1 MLFGCCS
8 HYTHWPPICQPLF
21 SRNFSRVKAKKPRVS
36 PPEPHRKKQWD
47 RQAPAALRIVSPHG
61 GDSVLGLLKEKRVRD
76 ALVGLALLLA
86 TAGLVAAPGE
96 AITGARDGLT
106 LCFNVIVPSLFPFF
120 VLSSLVVDLGLAAYL
135 GRALEG
141 LMRPLF
147 RVSGSCAAAVALGFI
162 GGYPVGARTALQ
174 LYQQGLC
181 SRTEAERL
189 LAFCNNSGP
198 AFILGVVGAGIFG
211 DSRVGLLLYL
221 THALAS
227 LLVGLIFRFYGGS
240 HRSRSSHAPAKPIQ
254 AVTVPA
260 AFTGAVSRALQS
272 TLNIC
277 AFVVFFAVV
286 LQLLSVY
293 GAFAAL
299 AQLLAAVGFQPE
311 WAQRLVAGLLELSSG
326 VSSLRG
332 DAQLAG
338 RVSMAA
344 FMLGWAGL
352 SVHCQVLSFL
362 VDSGL
367 SAKTYLAG
375 KLCHGLIA
383 AGLTW
388 GLTRLFPLSA
398 PVADYL
404 ADQAESIASLDF
416 STALAAS
423 SLAAL
428 GGWLILAALCRRLW
442 RNKCG
447 NSPRYRV

>member
-1 MLFGCCS
+1 MGVR
-8 HYTHWPPICQPLF
+8 P
-21 SRNFSRVKAKKPRVS
+21 V
-36 PPEPHRKKQWD
+36 
-47 RQAPAALRIVSPHG
+47 LR
-61 GDSVLGLLKEKRVRD
+61 LLREQKTRD
-76 ALVGLALLLA
+76 ALAALALLIA
-86 TAGLVAAPGE
+86 TAGLVAAPAQ
-96 AITGARDGLT
+96 AIAGAKDGLT

-135 GRALEG
+135 GRAMEG

-147 RVSGSCAAAVALGFI
+147 RVSGNCAAAVALGFI

-174 LYQQGLC
+174 LYEQGLC
-181 SRTEAERL
+181 SKPEAERL

-227 LLVGLIFRFYGGS
+227 LLVGLLFRFYGGRERKRASTS
-240 HRSRSSHAPAKPIQ
+240 HPKPIRT
-254 AVTVPA
+254 VTLPA
-260 AFTGAVSRALQS
+260 AFTGAVSRSLQS

-286 LQLLSVY
+286 LRLLSAY
-293 GAFAAL
+293 GVLSAL
-299 AQLLAAVGFQPE
+299 AGLLSLAGLEAE
-311 WAQRLVAGLLELSSG
+311 WAKRLVAGLLELSSG
-326 VSSLRG
+326 VASLQG
-332 DAQLAG
+332 GAGLTG

-367 SAKTYLAG
+367 SARVYLAG

-383 AGLTW
+383 AGLTYA
-388 GLTRLFPLSA
+388 LTKLFPLSA

-404 ADQAESIASLDF
+404 VDQTESIAALDF

-423 SLAAL
+423 TLAAL
-428 GGWLILAALCRRLW
+428 AGWLILAGLCGSLLKKR
-442 RNKCG
+442 CG
-447 NSPRYRV
+447 KPPRSGV

>member
-1 MLFGCCS
+1 MLR
-8 HYTHWPPICQPLF
+8 LL
-21 SRNFSRVKAKKPRVS
+21 REKK
-36 PPEPHRKKQWD
+36 
-47 RQAPAALRIVSPHG
+47 I
-61 GDSVLGLLKEKRVRD
+61 RD
-76 ALVGLALLLA
+76 TLVGVALLTA
-86 TAGLVAAPGE
+86 TVSLVTAPDQAIAGAK
-96 AITGARDGLT
+96 DGLT

-181 SRTEAERL
+181 SKTEAERL

-198 AFILGVVGAGIFG
+198 AFILGVVGAGVFG

-227 LLVGLIFRFYGGS
+227 FLVGLLFRFYGGS
-240 HRSRSSHAPAKPIQ
+240 ERKHSPAPKPKPIQ

-260 AFTGAVSRALQS
+260 AFTGAVTRSLQN

-277 AFVVFFAVV
+277 AFVVFFSVV
-286 LQLLSVY
+286 LRLLSAY
-293 GAFAAL
+293 GIFTAL
-299 AQLLAAVGFQPE
+299 ANLLALAGFQPE
-311 WAQRLVAGLLELSSG
+311 WARRLVAGLRELSSG
-326 VSSLRG
+326 VSSLQG
-332 DAQLAG
+332 SAQLAG

-367 SAKTYLAG
+367 SAKTYLVG

-388 GLTRLFPLSA
+388 GLTRLLPLSA

-404 ADQAESIASLDF
+404 ADQAESIAAMDF

-428 GGWLILAALCRRLW
+428 AGWLLLAALCRSLW

-447 NSPRYRV
+447 NRTHYRV

>member
-1 MLFGCCS
+1 MGVRQVLR
-8 HYTHWPPICQPLF
+8 LL
-21 SRNFSRVKAKKPRVS
+21 REKKT
-36 PPEPHRKKQWD
+36 
-47 RQAPAALRIVSPHG
+47 
-61 GDSVLGLLKEKRVRD
+61 RD
-76 ALVGLALLLA
+76 ALAALALLIA
-86 TAGLVAAPGE
+86 TAGLVAAPAQ
-96 AITGARDGLT
+96 AIAGAKDGLT

-135 GRALEG
+135 GRAMEG

-174 LYQQGLC
+174 LYEQGLC
-181 SRTEAERL
+181 SKTEAERL

-227 LLVGLIFRFYGGS
+227 LMVGLLFRFYGGWERK
-240 HRSRSSHAPAKPIQ
+240 HTPKPRPKPIRT
-254 AVTVPA
+254 VTLPA
-260 AFTGAVSRALQS
+260 AFTGAVSRSLQS

-286 LQLLSVY
+286 LRLLSAY
-293 GAFAAL
+293 GVLSAL
-299 AQLLAAVGFQPE
+299 ASLLSLAGLEAE
-311 WAQRLVAGLLELSSG
+311 WAKRLVAGLLELSSG
-326 VSSLRG
+326 VASLQG
-332 DAQLAG
+332 GSGLTG
-338 RVSMAA
+338 RVSLAA

-367 SAKTYLAG
+367 SARVYLAG

-383 AGLTW
+383 AGLTYA
-388 GLTRLFPLSA
+388 LTRLFPLSA

-404 ADQAESIASLDF
+404 VDQTESIAALDF

-423 SLAAL
+423 TLAAL
-428 GGWLILAALCRRLW
+428 AGWLILAGLCGSLLRKRC
-442 RNKCG
+442 R
-447 NSPRYRV
+447 

>member
-1 MLFGCCS
+1 ML
-8 HYTHWPPICQPLF
+8 
-21 SRNFSRVKAKKPRVS
+21 R
-36 PPEPHRKKQWD
+36 
-47 RQAPAALRIVSPHG
+47 
-61 GDSVLGLLKEKRVRD
+61 LLKEKRVRD
-76 ALVGLALLLA
+76 ALVGLALLIA
-86 TAGLVAAPGE
+86 TAGLVASPDQ
-96 AITGARDGLT
+96 AIAGAKDGLT

-162 GGYPVGARTALQ
+162 SGYPVGARTALQ

-181 SRTEAERL
+181 SKTEAERL
-189 LAFCNNSGP
+189 MAFCNNSGP

-227 LLVGLIFRFYGGS
+227 LIVGLLFRFYGGS
-240 HRSRSSHAPAKPIQ
+240 EQKRAPKSHPKPIQ
-254 AVTVPA
+254 TVTIPA
-260 AFTGAVSRALQS
+260 AFTGAVTRSLQS

-277 AFVVFFAVV
+277 ACVVFFAVV
-286 LQLLSVY
+286 LQLLSAY
-293 GAFAAL
+293 GMFTAL
-299 AQLLAAVGFQPE
+299 AQLLSLAGFQPE
-311 WAQRLVAGLLELSSG
+311 WAKRLVAGLLELSSG

-332 DAQLAG
+332 TTQLAG

-375 KLCHGLIA
+375 KLCHGLAA

-388 GLTRLFPLSA
+388 CLARLFPLSA

-404 ADQAESIASLDF
+404 AEQAESIAAMDF

-428 GGWLILAALCRRLW
+428 AGWLILAALCRSLW

-447 NSPRYRV
+447 NSAKYRV

>member
-1 MLFGCCS
+1 MSPVLR
-8 HYTHWPPICQPLF
+8 LL
-21 SRNFSRVKAKKPRVS
+21 REKK
-36 PPEPHRKKQWD
+36 
-47 RQAPAALRIVSPHG
+47 I
-61 GDSVLGLLKEKRVRD
+61 RD
-76 ALVGLALLLA
+76 ALAALALLTA
-86 TAGLVAAPGE
+86 TAGLVAAPAQ
-96 AITGARDGLT
+96 AIAGAKDGLT

-135 GRALEG
+135 GRAMEG

-174 LYQQGLC
+174 LYEQGLC
-181 SRTEAERL
+181 SKTEAERL
-189 LAFCNNSGP
+189 LSFCNNSGP

-221 THALAS
+221 THAMAS
-227 LLVGLIFRFYGGS
+227 LVVGLLFRFYGGS
-240 HRSRSSHAPAKPIQ
+240 ERKHAPKARPKPIRT
-254 AVTVPA
+254 VTLPA
-260 AFTGAVSRALQS
+260 AFTGAVSRSLQS

-286 LQLLSVY
+286 LRLLSAY
-293 GAFAAL
+293 GVLAAL
-299 AQLLAAVGFQPE
+299 ASLLSLAGLEAE
-311 WAQRLVAGLLELSSG
+311 WAKRLVAGLLELSSG
-326 VSSLRG
+326 VASLQG
-332 DAQLAG
+332 GTELTG
-338 RVSMAA
+338 RVSLAA

-367 SAKTYLAG
+367 SARVYLAG

-383 AGLTW
+383 AGLTYA
-388 GLTRLFPLSA
+388 LTRLFPLSA

-404 ADQAESIASLDF
+404 VDQTESIAALDF

-423 SLAAL
+423 TLAAL
-428 GGWLILAALCRRLW
+428 AGWLILAGLCGSLLRKRGGKPPQL
-442 RNKCG
+442 
-447 NSPRYRV
+447 RV

>member
-1 MLFGCCS
+1 M
-8 HYTHWPPICQPLF
+8 
-21 SRNFSRVKAKKPRVS
+21 V
-36 PPEPHRKKQWD
+36 
-47 RQAPAALRIVSPHG
+47 LR
-61 GDSVLGLLKEKRVRD
+61 LLREQKVRD
-76 ALVGLALLLA
+76 ALAGLALLIA

-96 AITGARDGLT
+96 AIAGAKDGLT

-135 GRALEG
+135 GRAMEG

-181 SRTEAERL
+181 SKPEAERL

-211 DSRVGLLLYL
+211 DSRVGFLLYL

-227 LLVGLIFRFYGGS
+227 LLVGLLFRFYGGAQRR
-240 HRSRSSHAPAKPIQ
+240 RSAVPRPPKPIQ

-260 AFTGAVSRALQS
+260 AFTGAVVRSFQN

-277 AFVVFFAVV
+277 AFVVFFSVV
-286 LQLLSVY
+286 LQLLSAFGV
-293 GAFAAL
+293 FAAL
-299 AQLLAAVGFQPE
+299 ARLLAAAGFEPE
-311 WAQRLVAGLLELSSG
+311 WARRLVAGLLELSSG

-332 DAQLAG
+332 GTQLAG

-388 GLTRLFPLSA
+388 CLTRLFPLSA

-404 ADQAESIASLDF
+404 AEQAESIASLDF

-428 GGWLILAALCRRLW
+428 AGWLLLAALCRSLW

-447 NSPRYRV
+447 NLPHYRV

>member
-1 MLFGCCS
+1 MLRLLR
-8 HYTHWPPICQPLF
+8 Q
-21 SRNFSRVKAKKPRVS
+21 KK
-36 PPEPHRKKQWD
+36 
-47 RQAPAALRIVSPHG
+47 
-61 GDSVLGLLKEKRVRD
+61 VRD
-76 ALVGLALLLA
+76 ALAASALLIA
-86 TAGLVAAPGE
+86 TAALVISPGE
-96 AITGARDGLT
+96 AINGAKDGLA

-135 GRALEG
+135 GRAMEG

-181 SRTEAERL
+181 SKTEAERL

-198 AFILGVVGAGIFG
+198 AFILGVVGAGVFG

-227 LLVGLIFRFYGGS
+227 LLVGLLFRFYGGWE
-240 HRSRSSHAPAKPIQ
+240 RRRACAPRPKPIQ
-254 AVTVPA
+254 TVTLPA

-286 LQLLSVY
+286 LRLLSAY
-293 GAFAAL
+293 GALSGAAAL
-299 AQLLAAVGFQPE
+299 LSLAGFEGE
-311 WAQRLVAGLLELSSG
+311 WARRLVAGLLELSSG
-326 VSSLRG
+326 VASLQG
-332 DAQLAG
+332 GAGLAG

-367 SAKTYLAG
+367 SARVYLAG

-383 AGLTW
+383 AALTW

-404 ADQAESIASLDF
+404 VEQTESIAALDF

-423 SLAAL
+423 TLAAL
-428 GGWLILAALCRRLW
+428 AGWLILAWLCGPLLQKSCGKSRRH
-442 RNKCG
+442 G
-447 NSPRYRV
+447 V

>member
-1 MLFGCCS
+1 ML
-8 HYTHWPPICQPLF
+8 TIL
-21 SRNFSRVKAKKPRVS
+21 
-36 PPEPHRKKQWD
+36 RK
-47 RQAPAALRIVSPHG
+47 SG
-61 GDSVLGLLKEKRVRD
+61 FRD
-76 ALVGLALLLA
+76 ALAGLALLVA
-86 TAGLVAAPGE
+86 TAALVAAPKE
-96 AITGARDGLT
+96 AIAGAKDGLT

-135 GRALEG
+135 GRAMEG

-198 AFILGVVGAGIFG
+198 AFILGVVGAGVFG
-211 DSRVGLLLYL
+211 DGRVGLLLYL

-227 LLVGLIFRFYGGS
+227 VMVGLLFRFYGGPE
-240 HRSRSSHAPAKPIQ
+240 RGGVPSRRPKPIGT
-254 AVTVPA
+254 VTLPA
-260 AFTGAVSRALQS
+260 AFTGAVTRAMQS

-277 AFVVFFAVV
+277 GFVIFFAVV
-286 LQLLSVY
+286 LRMLSAFGVLSAVADLLS
-293 GAFAAL
+293 
-299 AQLLAAVGFQPE
+299 LLGFQEE
-311 WAQRLVAGLLELSSG
+311 WARRLVAGLLELSSG
-326 VSSLRG
+326 VSSLQG
-332 DAQLAG
+332 EAQLAG

-367 SAKTYLAG
+367 SAKVYLAG

-383 AGLTW
+383 AGLTYA
-388 GLTRLFPLSA
+388 LTKVVPLSA

-404 ADQAESIASLDF
+404 IDQTESIAALDF
-416 STALAAS
+416 SSALAISTVAVFAGWLTITALCGV
-423 SLAAL
+423 LL
-428 GGWLILAALCRRLW
+428 RKKGG
-442 RNKCG
+442 NP
-447 NSPRYRV
+447 PRKGV

>member
-1 MLFGCCS
+1 MLR
-8 HYTHWPPICQPLF
+8 L
-21 SRNFSRVKAKKPRVS
+21 
-36 PPEPHRKKQWD
+36 
-47 RQAPAALRIVSPHG
+47 LREQ
-61 GDSVLGLLKEKRVRD
+61 KVRD
-76 ALVGLALLLA
+76 ALVGLALLTA

-96 AITGARDGLT
+96 AIAGAKDGLL

-135 GRALEG
+135 GRAMEG

-181 SRTEAERL
+181 SKTEAERL
-189 LAFCNNSGP
+189 LSFCNNSGP

-227 LLVGLIFRFYGGS
+227 LLVGLLFRFYGGGGRDGRAHTAHS
-240 HRSRSSHAPAKPIQ
+240 KPIPT
-254 AVTVPA
+254 VTLPA
-260 AFTGAVSRALQS
+260 AFTGAVARALQS
-272 TLNIC
+272 TLGIC

-286 LQLLSVY
+286 LRLLSAY
-293 GAFAAL
+293 GVLSAVAAL
-299 AQLLAAVGFQPE
+299 LSLAGFEAE
-311 WAQRLVAGLLELSSG
+311 WARRLVAGLLELSSG
-326 VSSLRG
+326 VASLQG
-332 DAQLAG
+332 GAHLAG

-367 SAKTYLAG
+367 SAKAYLAG

-383 AGLTW
+383 AGLTYAV
-388 GLTRLFPLSA
+388 TRLFPLSA

-404 ADQAESIASLDF
+404 TDQAESIAALDF

-423 SLAAL
+423 TLAAL
-428 GGWLILAALCRRLW
+428 AGWLILAGLCGWLLRK
-442 RNKCG
+442 KCG
-447 NSPRYRV
+447 KPSHYGV

>member
-1 MLFGCCS
+1 MGVRQVLRLLR
-8 HYTHWPPICQPLF
+8 Q
-21 SRNFSRVKAKKPRVS
+21 KK
-36 PPEPHRKKQWD
+36 
-47 RQAPAALRIVSPHG
+47 
-61 GDSVLGLLKEKRVRD
+61 VRD
-76 ALVGLALLLA
+76 ALAGLALLMA

-96 AITGARDGLT
+96 AIAGAKDGLT

-135 GRALEG
+135 GRAMEG

-147 RVSGSCAAAVALGFI
+147 RVSGSCATAVALGFV

-181 SRTEAERL
+181 TKTEAERL

-227 LLVGLIFRFYGGS
+227 LIVGLLFRFYGG
-240 HRSRSSHAPAKPIQ
+240 RRDRRARGTRPKPIQ
-254 AVTVPA
+254 TVTLPA
-260 AFTGAVSRALQS
+260 AFTGAVSRSLQS

-277 AFVVFFAVV
+277 AFVVFFAVI
-286 LQLLSVY
+286 LRLLSAY
-293 GAFAAL
+293 GVLTAVARLLSL
-299 AQLLAAVGFQPE
+299 AGFQAE
-311 WAQRLVAGLLELSSG
+311 WAKRLVAGLLELSSG
-326 VSSLRG
+326 VASLQG
-332 DAQLAG
+332 GTGFAG

-367 SAKTYLAG
+367 SARVYLAG

-383 AGLTW
+383 AGLTYA
-388 GLTRLFPLSA
+388 LTRVFPLSA

-404 ADQAESIASLDF
+404 VEQTESIAAMDF

-423 SLAAL
+423 TLTALA
-428 GGWLILAALCRRLW
+428 GWLILAGLCSSLFRK
-442 RNKCG
+442 KCG
-447 NSPRYRV
+447 KTSRNRV

>member
-1 MLFGCCS
+1 M
-8 HYTHWPPICQPLF
+8 
-21 SRNFSRVKAKKPRVS
+21 R
-36 PPEPHRKKQWD
+36 
-47 RQAPAALRIVSPHG
+47 
-61 GDSVLGLLKEKRVRD
+61 
-76 ALVGLALLLA
+76 
-86 TAGLVAAPGE
+86 
-96 AITGARDGLT
+96 
-106 LCFNVIVPSLFPFF
+106 SLFPFF

-135 GRALEG
+135 GRAMEG

-181 SRTEAERL
+181 SKPEAERL

-211 DSRVGLLLYL
+211 DSRVGFLLYL

-227 LLVGLIFRFYGGS
+227 LLVGLLFRFYGGAQRR
-240 HRSRSSHAPAKPIQ
+240 RSAVPRPPKPIQ

-260 AFTGAVSRALQS
+260 AFTGAVVRSFQN

-277 AFVVFFAVV
+277 AFVVFFSVV
-286 LQLLSVY
+286 LQLLSAFGV
-293 GAFAAL
+293 FAAL
-299 AQLLAAVGFQPE
+299 ARLLAAAGFEPE
-311 WAQRLVAGLLELSSG
+311 WARRLVAGLLELSSG

-332 DAQLAG
+332 GTQLAG

-388 GLTRLFPLSA
+388 CLTRLFPLSA

-404 ADQAESIASLDF
+404 AEQAESIASLDF

-428 GGWLILAALCRRLW
+428 AGWLLLAALCRSLW

-447 NSPRYRV
+447 NLPHYRV

>member
-1 MLFGCCS
+1 MLR
-8 HYTHWPPICQPLF
+8 LL
-21 SRNFSRVKAKKPRVS
+21 R
-36 PPEPHRKKQWD
+36 RKKT
-47 RQAPAALRIVSPHG
+47 
-61 GDSVLGLLKEKRVRD
+61 RD

-86 TAGLVAAPGE
+86 TAGLVAAPEE
-96 AITGARDGLT
+96 AIAGAKDGLL

-181 SRTEAERL
+181 TKTEAERL

-198 AFILGVVGAGIFG
+198 AFILGVVGAGVFG

-221 THALAS
+221 THAAAS
-227 LLVGLIFRFYGGS
+227 MVVGLLFRFYGGAGEKS
-240 HRSRSSHAPAKPIQ
+240 ASKPRPKPIQ
-254 AVTVPA
+254 TVSFPA
-260 AFTGAVSRALQS
+260 AFTGAVSRSLQS

-277 AFVVFFAVV
+277 AFVVFVAVV
-286 LQLLSVY
+286 LRLLTAYGVLSAVASLLS
-293 GAFAAL
+293 L
-299 AQLLAAVGFQPE
+299 AGFEGE
-311 WAQRLVAGLLELSSG
+311 WARRLVAGLLELSSG
-326 VSSLRG
+326 VASLRG
-332 DAQLAG
+332 GAELAG

-367 SAKTYLAG
+367 SARAYLLG

-383 AGLTW
+383 AGLTY
-388 GLTRLFPLSA
+388 GVTRLFPLSA

-404 ADQAESIASLDF
+404 AEQAESIASLDF

-423 SLAAL
+423 TLAAL
-428 GGWLILAALCRRLW
+428 AGWLILAGLCGWLLRK
-442 RNKCG
+442 KCG
-447 NSPRYRV
+447 KMARNRL

>member
-1 MLFGCCS
+1 MLRLLR
-8 HYTHWPPICQPLF
+8 Q
-21 SRNFSRVKAKKPRVS
+21 KK
-36 PPEPHRKKQWD
+36 
-47 RQAPAALRIVSPHG
+47 
-61 GDSVLGLLKEKRVRD
+61 VRD
-76 ALVGLALLLA
+76 ALAASALLIA
-86 TAGLVAAPGE
+86 TAALVISPGE
-96 AITGARDGLT
+96 AINGAKDGLA

-135 GRALEG
+135 GRAMEG

-174 LYQQGLC
+174 LYEQGLC
-181 SRTEAERL
+181 SKTEAERL

-198 AFILGVVGAGIFG
+198 AFILGVVGAGVFG

-227 LLVGLIFRFYGGS
+227 LLVGLLFRFYGGWE
-240 HRSRSSHAPAKPIQ
+240 RRRACAPRPKPIQ
-254 AVTVPA
+254 TVTLPA

-286 LQLLSVY
+286 LRLLSAY
-293 GAFAAL
+293 GALSGAAAL
-299 AQLLAAVGFQPE
+299 LSLAGFEGE
-311 WAQRLVAGLLELSSG
+311 WARRLVAGLLELSYG
-326 VSSLRG
+326 VASLQG
-332 DAQLAG
+332 GAGLAG

-367 SAKTYLAG
+367 SARVYLAG

-383 AGLTW
+383 AALTW

-404 ADQAESIASLDF
+404 VEQTESIAALDF

-423 SLAAL
+423 TLAAL
-428 GGWLILAALCRRLW
+428 AGWLILAWLCGPLLQKSCGKSRRH
-442 RNKCG
+442 G
-447 NSPRYRV
+447 V

>member
-1 MLFGCCS
+1 MLF
-8 HYTHWPPICQPLF
+8 
-21 SRNFSRVKAKKPRVS
+21 
-36 PPEPHRKKQWD
+36 
-47 RQAPAALRIVSPHG
+47 
-61 GDSVLGLLKEKRVRD
+61 
-76 ALVGLALLLA
+76 
-86 TAGLVAAPGE
+86 
-96 AITGARDGLT
+96 
-106 LCFNVIVPSLFPFF
+106 
-120 VLSSLVVDLGLAAYL
+120 
-135 GRALEG
+135 
-141 LMRPLF
+141 
-147 RVSGSCAAAVALGFI
+147 
-162 GGYPVGARTALQ
+162 
-174 LYQQGLC
+174 
-181 SRTEAERL
+181 
-189 LAFCNNSGP
+189 
-198 AFILGVVGAGIFG
+198 
-211 DSRVGLLLYL
+211 
-221 THALAS
+221 
-227 LLVGLIFRFYGGS
+227 
-240 HRSRSSHAPAKPIQ
+240 RS
-254 AVTVPA
+254 
-260 AFTGAVSRALQS
+260 
-272 TLNIC
+272 
-277 AFVVFFAVV
+277 
-286 LQLLSVY
+286 
-293 GAFAAL
+293 
-299 AQLLAAVGFQPE
+299 QPE

>member
-1 MLFGCCS
+1 ML
-8 HYTHWPPICQPLF
+8 
-21 SRNFSRVKAKKPRVS
+21 R
-36 PPEPHRKKQWD
+36 
-47 RQAPAALRIVSPHG
+47 
-61 GDSVLGLLKEKRVRD
+61 LLKEKKVRD
-76 ALVGLALLLA
+76 ALAILALALA

-96 AITGARDGLT
+96 AIAGAKDGLT

-181 SRTEAERL
+181 TKTEAERL
-189 LAFCNNSGP
+189 LSFCNNSGP
-198 AFILGVVGAGIFG
+198 AFILGVVGAGVFG

-227 LLVGLIFRFYGGS
+227 LIVGLLFRFYGGRDARQS
-240 HRSRSSHAPAKPIQ
+240 SRSSRAKPIQ

-260 AFTGAVSRALQS
+260 AFTGAVTRSLQS

-277 AFVVFFAVV
+277 AFVVFFSVV
-286 LQLLSVY
+286 LQLLTAY
-293 GAFAAL
+293 GVFTAL
-299 AQLLAAVGFQPE
+299 ARLLALAGFQAE
-311 WAQRLVAGLLELSSG
+311 WARRLVAGLLELSSG

-332 DAQLAG
+332 EAQLMG

-367 SAKTYLAG
+367 SARTYLAG

-388 GLTRLFPLSA
+388 CLTRLFPLSA

-404 ADQAESIASLDF
+404 AEQTESIAALDF

-428 GGWLILAALCRRLW
+428 GGWLLLAALCRSLW

-447 NSPRYRV
+447 NFPDHRV